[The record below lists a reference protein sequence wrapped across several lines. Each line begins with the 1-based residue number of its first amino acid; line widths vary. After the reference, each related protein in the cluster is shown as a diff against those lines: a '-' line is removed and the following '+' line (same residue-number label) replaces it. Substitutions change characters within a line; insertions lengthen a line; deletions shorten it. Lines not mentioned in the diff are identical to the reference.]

1 MALEHLLSKEATM
14 TAQQIDMLQ
23 VQSFF
28 SQLSAPSQKASS
40 REDDIIRVAAS
51 SRPHKVAA
59 SIAAR
64 LRQKG
69 QAEVQAIGMDAI
81 NQMIKAIVIARSY
94 LDRDK
99 LDLVMVPSF
108 VDVLI
113 EGESRTALRLSV
125 RACDYP
131 CYPDTDATFV

>member
-1 MALEHLLSKEATM
+1 M

-23 VQSFF
+23 VQSLF
-28 SQLSAPSQKASS
+28 SQLTAPSQKAPP
-40 REDDIIRVAAS
+40 REDDVIRVAARS
-51 SRPHKVAA
+51 LPHKVAA

-81 NQMIKAIVIARSY
+81 NQMIKAVVIARSY
-94 LDRDK
+94 LERDK

-113 EGESRTALRLSV
+113 EGESRTALRLLV

-131 CYPDTDATFV
+131 CCPDQNTTFV